1 MEWVPNFIIQCSIY
15 LQAVE
20 KTLYNWIKKIMY
32 DQTRIYQL
40 LKMDG
45 HFNLSPV

>member
-20 KTLYNWIKKIMY
+20 KNLYNWIKKIMY
-32 DQTRIYQL
+32 DQTRIYQ
-40 LKMDG
+40 MDISIY
-45 HFNLSPV
+45 HWSKN